1 MATDER
7 ELIRT
12 KLVELFKKVPQKVNN
27 GSIETT
33 RNFKRWYT
41 KSIKIAEAPR
51 SSQSQIMG
59 VYNEA
64 IEWYR

>member
-1 MATDER
+1 MAADER
-7 ELIRT
+7 ELIRA
-12 KLVELFKKVPQKVNN
+12 KLVELFKKVPQKVNS

-33 RNFKRWYT
+33 RNFKRWYA

-51 SSQSQIMG
+51 SSQSQVMS
-59 VYNEA
+59 VYTEA